1 MLKNFLRDED
11 GQGMVEYVLIIAL
24 IGIVL
29 TVALSALAQNIGN
42 TFNQVGDELAVA
54 NGGGNGGN

>member
-29 TVALSALAQNIGN
+29 TVALGLLAGKIGD
-42 TFNQVGDELAVA
+42 TFNNVGDKLDAA
-54 NGGGNGGN
+54 NGGGANP

>member
-29 TVALSALAQNIGN
+29 TVALSALAGNIGN

-54 NGGGNGGN
+54 NGGN